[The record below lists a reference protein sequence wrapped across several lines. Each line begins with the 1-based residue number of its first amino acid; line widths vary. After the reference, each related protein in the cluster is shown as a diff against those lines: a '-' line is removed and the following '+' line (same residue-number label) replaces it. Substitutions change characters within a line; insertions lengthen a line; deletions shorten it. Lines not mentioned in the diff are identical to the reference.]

1 MNPKKIAI
9 CSLFLVVAFHAGTSY
24 AARVEHGCDA
34 EKFIPCP
41 SFRTSRTI
49 GEHTPIIDNHVAGF
63 TRSKGKWT
71 ITVGYGPA
79 EKCAIV
85 SLYIDMGPLDFD
97 REYKRVFINGGGVIS
112 DSGSFMHKIDDL
124 ESGLRIHNSTC
135 RVPAPQQL
143 KTDAESK
150 EQQALEEER
159 ERLAL
164 EEEQE
169 RLALEEEQRLE
180 EERERLALEE
190 EQERLALEEEQRLE
204 EERER
209 LALEEEQER
218 LALEEERERQRLAQQ
233 RRERERQRLAQQRRE
248 RERQRLAQ
256 QQRERERRRLA
267 QERRERARRIAQQR
281 REQAR
286 QIAKQQRERERL
298 REERRSRADAAAA
311 MGFIGGILKGLAGG
325 SGNPGAMGFR
335 RSPSYGGSGGGQ
347 SCARAKRRV
356 DRRNAQTLASL
367 KNARGMCAVSRG
379 YVRMFENAKRTLAGS
394 GCPASVARRFDQPL
408 AQARRRVRATCR

>member
-9 CSLFLVVAFHAGTSY
+9 CSLFLVVTFHAGASY

-49 GEHTPIIDNHVAGF
+49 GEHTPIIDNHVAGL

-79 EKCAIV
+79 EKCAKV
-85 SLYIDMGPLDFD
+85 SLYIDRGGLEID
-97 REYKRVFINGGGVIS
+97 RHYERVFRNGGGVIS
-112 DSGSFMHKIDDL
+112 DDGTFFHKIGQV

-135 RVPAPQQL
+135 RVPAPQQQ
-143 KTDAESK
+143 KTDTESK
-150 EQQALEEER
+150 ERQALEEER
-159 ERLAL
+159 ERQEL
-164 EEEQE
+164 EEERE
-169 RLALEEEQRLE
+169 RLALE

-233 RRERERQRLAQQRRE
+233 RRERERQRLAQQRSE

-256 QQRERERRRLA
+256 EQGESGRGE
-267 QERRERARRIAQQR
+267 IAQQR
-281 REQAR
+281 REQKR
-286 QIAKQQRERERL
+286 GE
-298 REERRSRADAAAA
+298 SRN
-311 MGFIGGILKGLAGG
+311 
-325 SGNPGAMGFR
+325 S
-335 RSPSYGGSGGGQ
+335 
-347 SCARAKRRV
+347 
-356 DRRNAQTLASL
+356 
-367 KNARGMCAVSRG
+367 
-379 YVRMFENAKRTLAGS
+379 
-394 GCPASVARRFDQPL
+394 
-408 AQARRRVRATCR
+408 

>member
-150 EQQALEEER
+150 EQQA
-159 ERLAL
+159 
-164 EEEQE
+164 
-169 RLALEEEQRLE
+169 LE